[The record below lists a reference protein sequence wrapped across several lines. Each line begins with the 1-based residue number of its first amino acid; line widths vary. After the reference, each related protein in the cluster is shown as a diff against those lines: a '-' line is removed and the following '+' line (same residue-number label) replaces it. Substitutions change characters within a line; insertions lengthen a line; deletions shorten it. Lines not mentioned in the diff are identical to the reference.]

1 MQISNKSK
9 RKQFVSSCEN
19 KYKQYRKAGMTE
31 EAIEEIFK
39 FDLNCFNRNRAAKR
53 WGDSFSEV
61 FEEDL
66 ECDASFQSHQPT
78 QNDVYYTGYSRFSW
92 IEQIND
98 EALYSKLQK
107 LSDDDK
113 ELLTLLAFDEYSQT
127 EISRIQGK
135 TPSAISRKISRLG
148 KYLFSAQRG

>member
-1 MQISNKSK
+1 MQVSNKSK
-9 RKQFVSSCEN
+9 RKQFISTCKN
-19 KYKQYRKAGMTE
+19 QYNQYRNAGMTE

-39 FDLNCFNRNRAAKR
+39 FDLNCFNRSRAAKR

-61 FEEDL
+61 FEDNL
-66 ECDASFQSHQPT
+66 ECDVSFQSHQPI

-92 IEQIND
+92 IEQISD
-98 EALYSKLQK
+98 GTLYSRLQK

-148 KYLFSAQRG
+148 KYLFSA